1 MTIKTI
7 IAMKIHAMVDLADI
21 SATKLVW
28 HMSRLSKRMR
38 ITNSLA
44 ISSQSVPRVRY
55 GRAMPRIP
63 KIKSELKLRK
73 KIWKIKLLFPWV
85 IAALRPMFLTLVH
98 TRSKIE
104 GFASRFTFSSV

>member
-7 IAMKIHAMVDLADI
+7 IAMKTHAMSDLADI

-28 HMSRLSKRMR
+28 HISRFSKRMR

-55 GRAMPRIP
+55 GRVIPRIP
-63 KIKSELKLRK
+63 RIKSELKLMK
-73 KIWKIKLLFPWV
+73 NI
-85 IAALRPMFLTLVH
+85 
-98 TRSKIE
+98 
-104 GFASRFTFSSV
+104 